1 MSTFRHLAV
10 LALAS
15 VCAACATTGNTN
27 SAAPAAQTAG
37 EQEVPAEAIVGQ
49 PAPGSK
55 FTQLTIGMDTQAV
68 QQVMDR
74 VPDRQ
79 HSYESGKRWIP
90 FYFGNDA
97 RRMQVLYK
105 GVGCLVF
112 ADGNA
117 WGAGGGELI
126 QIEHDASGA
135 CYQP

>member
-1 MSTFRHLAV
+1 VRHSFAGV
-10 LALAS
+10 AHVVGG
-15 VCAACATTGNTN
+15 VCNLVNRA
-27 SAAPAAQTAG
+27 
-37 EQEVPAEAIVGQ
+37 
-49 PAPGSK
+49 
-55 FTQLTIGMDTQAV
+55 
-68 QQVMDR
+68 
-74 VPDRQ
+74 
-79 HSYESGKRWIP
+79 GKRWIP

-105 GVGCLVF
+105 GVGCLIF

>member
-1 MSTFRHLAV
+1 MSTFRHMAIV
-10 LALAS
+10 ALAS
-15 VCAACATTGNTN
+15 ACAACATTGNTN
-27 SAAPAAQTAG
+27 SAATTGQTSS
-37 EQEVPAEAIVGQ
+37 EQEVPTEAIVGQ

-55 FTQLTIGMDTQAV
+55 FAQLTIGMDTQAV

-105 GVGCLVF
+105 GEGCLIF

-117 WGAGGGELI
+117 WGAAGGELI
-126 QIEHDASGA
+126 QIEHDTSGA